1 MLSRLRSLQ
10 VGSQILAPMGGVQ
23 QAGVQQSD
31 QVVPVVAPQV
41 VPDPSVFSDPTDL
54 SPDEKLNVFAQVVD
68 EVAAERALAQ
78 LEQAPAQMEPTQL
91 SAEPAPLEPTPV
103 QPTPV
108 QPTPVQPTPIS
119 ATGTSKEYL
128 AASTPDVAS
137 IDAGSHTGVEYEPV
151 PEISPEVESFMQHV
165 EEHEDQLP
173 QEVVVAGDDIQLQPA
188 HYAAQ
193 PVVVLPYD
201 KEAEKAAV
209 FKGPQWS
216 VRWLLEF
223 GHKIIKMFGGKVI
236 YLQSESETKQ

>member
-1 MLSRLRSLQ
+1 MLNRLRSLQ

-23 QAGVQQSD
+23 QAGVQQPD

-41 VPDPSVFSDPTDL
+41 DPDPSVFSDPTDL
-54 SPDEKLNVFAQVVD
+54 SPDEKLDVFAQVVD
-68 EVAAERALAQ
+68 EVAAQPE
-78 LEQAPAQMEPTQL
+78 EPTQIL
-91 SAEPAPLEPTPV
+91 AEPTPLEPTAPVVQPTQV

-108 QPTPVQPTPIS
+108 QPAPIS

-128 AASTPDVAS
+128 AASTPDTTS
-137 IDAGSHTGVEYEPV
+137 IDAGSHVGVEYEPV

-201 KEAEKAAV
+201 KEAEKEAV

>member
-1 MLSRLRSLQ
+1 MLNRLRSLQ
-10 VGSQILAPMGGVQ
+10 VGSQILAPIGGVQ

-31 QVVPVVAPQV
+31 
-41 VPDPSVFSDPTDL
+41 PTDL
-54 SPDEKLNVFAQVVD
+54 SPDEKLDVFAQVVD
-68 EVAAERALAQ
+68 EVAAQ
-78 LEQAPAQMEPTQL
+78 QVPAQPESTQILAEPT
-91 SAEPAPLEPTPV
+91 PLEPTAPVV
-103 QPTPV
+103 QPT
-108 QPTPVQPTPIS
+108 TPAQSAPIS

-128 AASTPDVAS
+128 AVSTPDTTSV
-137 IDAGSHTGVEYEPV
+137 DAGSHMGVEYEPT

-165 EEHEDQLP
+165 EAHEDQLP

-201 KEAEKAAV
+201 KETEKEAV

>member
-1 MLSRLRSLQ
+1 MLNRLRSLQ
-10 VGSQILAPMGGVQ
+10 VGSQLLAPMGGVQ

-31 QVVPVVAPQV
+31 QVLPVVAPQV
-41 VPDPSVFSDPTDL
+41 VSNPGSSPDPTDL
-54 SPDEKLNVFAQVVD
+54 SPDEKLDVFAQVVD
-68 EVAAERALAQ
+68 EVAAK
-78 LEQAPAQMEPTQL
+78 PA
-91 SAEPAPLEPTPV
+91 PV
-103 QPTPV
+103 QPA
-108 QPTPVQPTPIS
+108 PIS

-128 AASTPDVAS
+128 AASTPDTTSV
-137 IDAGSHTGVEYEPV
+137 DAGSHTGVEYEPT

-201 KEAEKAAV
+201 KETEKEAV
-209 FKGPQWS
+209 FKGPRWS